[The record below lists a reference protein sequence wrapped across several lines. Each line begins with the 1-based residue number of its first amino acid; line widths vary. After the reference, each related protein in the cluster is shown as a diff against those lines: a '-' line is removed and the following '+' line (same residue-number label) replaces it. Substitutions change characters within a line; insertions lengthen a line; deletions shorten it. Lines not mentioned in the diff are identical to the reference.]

1 MGGMLMGAL
10 GGLGQGLANQSARL
24 AEVEMKRDL
33 AEMQRQIEIEREKR
47 TEEAQVRSEGR
58 QESAQIRQ
66 EQRQAE
72 NRKAQQQSDLEFS
85 TNPDNVRKFT
95 EAELVKKK
103 AEDAY
108 SDSRSGIE
116 IEQAAK
122 KAGAIDR
129 ATYHDVTDYEG
140 RNLSHE
146 AAQLAIQEKR
156 DELSGV
162 RMTKADE
169 KKYDFL
175 KEQYKELAKSKADA
189 MDDEARIGYED
200 DMDAVA
206 SKINALLSKYDV
218 DGEDAQQHADEDP
231 LGIKRDAKVKA
242 IMALNPKAALDDNLS
257 LAQLDEILK
266 MEQGAAQERKNK
278 AKPTG
283 LLQSGASGQW

>member
-33 AEMQRQIEIEREKR
+33 AEMQRQIEMERER
-47 TEEAQVRSEGR
+47 RIEEAQVRSEGR
-58 QESAQIRQ
+58 QEAAQIRQ
-66 EQRQAE
+66 EQRQVE

-103 AEDAY
+103 VEDAY
-108 SDSRSGIE
+108 ADNRSDIE

-122 KAGAIDR
+122 KAGAIDQ
-129 ATYHDVTDYEG
+129 ATYHDTTDYEG
-140 RNLSHE
+140 RQLAHE
-146 AAQLAIQEKR
+146 ATQLAIQEKR

-189 MDDEARIGYED
+189 MDDETRIGYED

-206 SKINALLSKYDV
+206 GKINALLSKYDV

-231 LGIKRDAKVKA
+231 LRIKRDAKVKA

-266 MEQGAAQERKNK
+266 IEQGAAQERKSK
-278 AKPTG
+278 VKPTG